1 MYLDHCDILELLSQ
15 HALLHQGYMVSTFGK
30 VKVGFGYC
38 TSDGCLPLFHALQS
52 NVHVVIRLSVV
63 SKLYIQY

>member
-1 MYLDHCDILELLSQ
+1 
-15 HALLHQGYMVSTFGK
+15 MVSTFGK

-63 SKLYIQY
+63 SKLYIQLNSTDTTQTS